1 MVRLEIYVSAHCFGC
16 AEAHRLAAAAAAR
29 FDAADVR
36 IIDIDAEPEARP
48 ATVVAVPSYTL
59 NQEVISLGNPR
70 EADLMACIEEALAG
84 QALTGQTHAEQAPG
98 AALTHA
104 PPAADGG

>member
-36 IIDIDAEPEARP
+36 IIDIDATPEAKP
-48 ATVVAVPSYTL
+48 ESIIAVPSYAL

-70 EADLMACIEEALAG
+70 EVDLMARIE
-84 QALTGQTHAEQAPG
+84 QALVEQASG
-98 AALTHA
+98 AAQLRTA
-104 PPAADGG
+104 PAAADGG